1 MISSFLI
8 NKQLNL
14 TPLGCKNDIFGYV
27 HAESPR
33 EPPGH
38 FSRSIQAKGVP
49 AGNSGAHT
57 LLGLDV
63 KTRFLVPLF
72 YHQLLI
78 LLLSVMLNN
87 KSADF

>member
-14 TPLGCKNDIFGYV
+14 TPLGCENDIFGYV
-27 HAESPR
+27 HAESPGER
-33 EPPGH
+33 ARATFLARFRANEE
-38 FSRSIQAKGVP
+38 P
-49 AGNSGAHT
+49 AGNSGARAHT

-63 KTRFLVPLF
+63 KTRFFVPLF
-72 YHQLLI
+72 RHLLLI

-87 KSADF
+87 